1 MNPTFKAC
9 VVTLLCSVCTCLSA
23 AELQLYTEDYRPF
36 SYLEDG
42 KPSGMAVAVV
52 EELIRRTGE
61 PARIELVPWTR
72 GYHQVRQQANAAIF
86 STVRT
91 AQREADFQW
100 VGPIAH
106 GHTRFYTLKE
116 AGLRVTNLDDVRRLG
131 TLAVPKR
138 WYSYELLAEQK
149 LDNLYG
155 VSTPQDML
163 RLFRH
168 GRVKLLLANN
178 LTLNGMLAEQ
188 GMRPCQLQEQFDL
201 MANDSYIAFSRRT
214 QAARV
219 ARWQRALQEMRHD
232 GSLERIYRH
241 WFPEADEQA
250 LADLLSVE

>member
-1 MNPTFKAC
+1 MNSTFKAC
-9 VVTLLCSVCTCLSA
+9 VVTLLCSVCTWLSA

-116 AGLRVTNLDDVRRLG
+116 AGLQVTNLDDVRRLG

-155 VSTPQDML
+155 VSTP
-163 RLFRH
+163 
-168 GRVKLLLANN
+168 
-178 LTLNGMLAEQ
+178 
-188 GMRPCQLQEQFDL
+188 
-201 MANDSYIAFSRRT
+201 
-214 QAARV
+214 
-219 ARWQRALQEMRHD
+219 
-232 GSLERIYRH
+232 
-241 WFPEADEQA
+241 
-250 LADLLSVE
+250 

>member
-1 MNPTFKAC
+1 MNSTFKAC

-116 AGLRVTNLDDVRRLG
+116 AGLQVTNLDDVRRLG

-163 RLFRH
+163 RMFRH

-178 LTLNGMLAEQ
+178 LTLDDMLAEQ
-188 GMRPCQLQEQFDL
+188 GMHAGQLQEQFDL
-201 MANDSYIAFSRRT
+201 MPNDSYIAFSRQT
-214 QAARV
+214 DLERV
-219 ARWQRALQEMRHD
+219 ARWQRALDEMRRD
-232 GSLERIYRH
+232 GSLERIYRQ
-241 WFPEADEQA
+241 WFPSADDEA
-250 LADLLSVE
+250 LAELLRVD